1 MAVYMGA
8 DHFVWLTS
16 SGVLNDGPSKERQS
30 FFQNLSLWSWFAASL
45 ATVAQQTSDLTGALD
60 DMSSC
65 GDDEVSKK
73 QAAKKARTVMAS
85 VATSSA
91 QAFLALALLDKTPFV
106 TLSKRQVGALGVAI
120 SVANCVALAPERK
133 SKVA

>member
-1 MAVYMGA
+1 MGTA
-8 DHFVWLTS
+8 RPALSVVFFTF
-16 SGVLNDGPSKERQS
+16 S
-30 FFQNLSLWSWFAASL
+30 FRGGASL

>member
-1 MAVYMGA
+1 
-8 DHFVWLTS
+8 
-16 SGVLNDGPSKERQS
+16 
-30 FFQNLSLWSWFAASL
+30 
-45 ATVAQQTSDLTGALD
+45 
-60 DMSSC
+60 
-65 GDDEVSKK
+65 
-73 QAAKKARTVMAS
+73 MAS